1 MNTIK
6 LDDPFSKYPVKPKPL
21 TDKSDRSEGDGEE
34 GGGEEG
40 LGRGEWCPGLLTS
53 ARSHFALKRPDLKG
67 RLFAA

>member
-34 GGGEEG
+34 GGGRAWGEG
-40 LGRGEWCPGLLTS
+40 SGAQASLLQLVRTLHLS
-53 ARSHFALKRPDLKG
+53 DLI
-67 RLFAA
+67 